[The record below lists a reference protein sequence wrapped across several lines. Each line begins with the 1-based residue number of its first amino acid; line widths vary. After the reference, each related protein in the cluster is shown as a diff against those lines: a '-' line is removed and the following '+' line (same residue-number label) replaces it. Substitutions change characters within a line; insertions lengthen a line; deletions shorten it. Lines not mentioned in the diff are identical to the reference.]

1 MTDAVKAGQGPA
13 TLIGK
18 LVSNYALP
26 CFVWFYLWPAIFGS
40 KTKEVDPEAAP
51 VEPTS
56 WAVFVGKILVGGIC
70 LAVFMLVMIYVK
82 QESMLYVPG
91 QPF

>member
-1 MTDAVKAGQGPA
+1 MTDAVKAGQGPS

-26 CFVWFYLWPAIFGS
+26 CFVWFYLWPKIFGS
-40 KTKEVDPEAAP
+40 KTKDADPDAAP

-56 WAVFVGKILVGGIC
+56 WAMFFGKILFGAIC
-70 LAVFMLVMIYVK
+70 FSVCILVLIYTK
-82 QESMLYVPG
+82 
-91 QPF
+91 